1 MSAFVVSDDHI
12 DALLTA
18 GLHSRGLRWFWPEID
33 AASDRGNWTSAA
45 LQAQSEQRRRELTID
60 TAGRVGAVL
69 LAENQRSVNHRY
81 DEEELEIPYLFRP
94 VPGTPDPVTT
104 LRIIA
109 SYEYQ
114 ACEHP
119 GWRSSEAYAIC
130 DALRHAAIAT
140 LPGYAAAPGIVTG
153 RDIFTASRR

>member
-81 DEEELEIPYLFRP
+81 DEEELENSLPISAGPRHPRP
-94 VPGTPDPVTT
+94 GDHPQNHRF
-104 LRIIA
+104 LRI
-109 SYEYQ
+109 
-114 ACEHP
+114 P
-119 GWRSSEAYAIC
+119 GVR
-130 DALRHAAIAT
+130 
-140 LPGYAAAPGIVTG
+140 AP
-153 RDIFTASRR
+153 RLAEQ